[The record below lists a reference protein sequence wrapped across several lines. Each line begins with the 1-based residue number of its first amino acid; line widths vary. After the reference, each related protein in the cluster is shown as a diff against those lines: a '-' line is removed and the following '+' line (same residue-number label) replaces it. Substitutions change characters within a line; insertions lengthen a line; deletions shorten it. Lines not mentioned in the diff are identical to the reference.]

1 MTQPLKRTVL
11 AAAVLVASHL
21 GAAYATPSPMPP
33 TVADSA
39 LHVYNLQL
47 HKGNQGPGI
56 SAQLLNFTVSPGA
69 NAPNPTKDVTVTAAN
84 TSAKVASTL
93 TNIQT
98 LAEQNNQASRPV
110 SALGAAFQIDE
121 ELGSGAYVPFVTL
134 SGTPTSTFAGAA
146 SRASGNLFASQ
157 MDSAVHAQVALAD
170 PWMAGQSDSTQ
181 SMASAFTLRTTRA
194 QWFELSFTADGFLR
208 TLLGSDDPT
217 SSAYASYHWLA
228 SVRPSTSTAAIFE
241 WSPNGVI
248 DALGGSCKNDVL
260 HPCKEYRDDFSLNDS
275 RGVSGAL
282 EDVST
287 SFIGG
292 YFQAEFWLNP
302 GTYIFSI
309 GEQVHADA
317 VDPPTLPE
325 PATLALLGVGLLG
338 VGAARR
344 LTPRGRTSA

>member
-1 MTQPLKRTVL
+1 MTQLLKRTVL
-11 AAAVLVASHL
+11 AAAVLGACHL
-21 GAAYATPSPMPP
+21 EAAHAAPPIAP

-47 HKGNQGPGI
+47 HKGNQGPAI
-56 SAQLLNFTVSPGA
+56 STQLLDFIVSPGA
-69 NAPNPTKDVTVTAAN
+69 TSPNPGKDITVTAAN

-110 SALGAAFQIDE
+110 AALGSTFQIDE

-134 SGTPTSTFAGAA
+134 PGTPTSTYAGAA
-146 SRASGNLFASQ
+146 TKASGNLFASQ

-208 TLLGSDDPT
+208 ALLGSDDPT
-217 SSAYASYHWLA
+217 SSTYASYHWLA
-228 SVRPSTSTAAIFE
+228 SVRPSTSSAAIFE

-248 DALGGSCKNDVL
+248 DALGGSCKNNVL

-287 SFIGG
+287 SFLGG
-292 YFQAEFWLNP
+292 YFQAEFWLDP
-302 GTYIFSI
+302 GTYVLSL

-317 VDPPTLPE
+317 VDPPALPE

-338 VGAARR
+338 AGVARR
-344 LTPRGRTSA
+344 LTPRGRTSV